1 MQLFSCCVPYFD
13 NCLECIQGPSF
24 SATASYSQ
32 MTVPLTPS
40 IRLDVSKSGKDV
52 VILKE
57 GERICGTGAALGTL
71 PIVQNKAY
79 FQVNLQQN
87 GVWGVGI
94 GNSHAVL
101 DKVPPATEFWGIRD
115 NGDVI
120 ANGVV
125 IGKLNKPISEGDAIG
140 VCYDHVELKFLV
152 NGEWAEPSITGV
164 KGPAYPLLYVDES
177 AILDVKFRKFTEDP
191 PNGYG
196 EILAE
201 QTLL

>member
-1 MQLFSCCVPYFD
+1 MNLFGSCIPYFG
-13 NCLECIQGPSF
+13 NCLECMQGPSF

-32 MTVPLTPS
+32 MANPLAPS
-40 IRLDVSKSGKDV
+40 IRLDVAKSGKDV

-79 FQVNLQQN
+79 FQVDVQQN
-87 GVWGVGI
+87 GTWGVGL
-94 GNSHAVL
+94 GNSHSPLDAVPVAC
-101 DKVPPATEFWGIRD
+101 DFWGIRD
-115 NGDVI
+115 NGDVV
-120 ANGVV
+120 ANETV
-125 IGKLNKPISEGDAIG
+125 IGKLNKPISEGDSIG

-152 NGEWAEPSITGV
+152 NGEWAEPSITGIR
-164 KGPAYPLLYVDES
+164 GPAYPIIYVDES
-177 AILDVKFRKFTEDP
+177 AIIDVKFRRFTQEAP
-191 PNGYG
+191 SGYD

>member
-1 MQLFSCCVPYFD
+1 MRQYDPIVRGTVVSRLFLAFI
-13 NCLECIQGPSF
+13 EKFI
-24 SATASYSQ
+24 
-32 MTVPLTPS
+32 
-40 IRLDVSKSGKDV
+40 KGKDV

-79 FQVNLQQN
+79 FQVDVQQN
-87 GVWGVGI
+87 GTWGVGL
-94 GNSHAVL
+94 GNSHTPLDAVPVAS
-101 DKVPPATEFWGIRD
+101 DFWGVRD
-115 NGDVI
+115 NGDIV
-120 ANGVV
+120 ANATVL
-125 IGKLNKPISEGDAIG
+125 GKLNKPISEGDTIG

-164 KGPAYPLLYVDES
+164 RGPAYPIIYVDES
-177 AILDVKFRKFTEDP
+177 AIIDVKFRKFTEDVP
-191 PNGYG
+191 SGYD